1 MAKKNKTSEYVDFN
15 LKLIE
20 ELKTTAKNMSV
31 KEKSELIKRMFLK
44 DNK

>member
-1 MAKKNKTSEYVDFN
+1 MAKKNKTSEYIDFN

-20 ELKTTAKNMSV
+20 ELKNTAKNTSV
-31 KEKSELIKRMFLK
+31 KEKAELIKRMFLK